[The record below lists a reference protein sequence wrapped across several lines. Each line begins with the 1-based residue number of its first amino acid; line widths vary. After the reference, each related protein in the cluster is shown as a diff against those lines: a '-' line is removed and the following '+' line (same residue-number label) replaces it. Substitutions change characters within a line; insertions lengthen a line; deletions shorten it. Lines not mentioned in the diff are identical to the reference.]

1 MPSRMLIY
9 AHTSR
14 MTLKRTALAAL
25 VLASVAPNA
34 ACRPSEQE
42 PDMSMTSPPVYF
54 LDMDSQGEDMTSS
67 VGDEDMTSRLDAGDT
82 RDMADA
88 RDMSDMVEPA
98 AWSAAFEDIALALQ
112 VGAPLT
118 VDVSLTDAEGVSLSS
133 SWTLRS
139 LTAEGTDCSLLFQ
152 TTDTSPTSA
161 TILLPG
167 NTDARCAD
175 ELELGLTLSD
185 GVREQ
190 TLSTT
195 IEVIPIQDRVT
206 AFTAWGQN
214 PQPELQTCPAWDC
227 LNHSDPTLGLL
238 SSGELAIW
246 FAAGGD
252 RAEGMPV
259 VGRALRASDGSWSLD
274 TEPVMTPDDATS
286 ESWDLN
292 RETPS
297 VRWNAEEN
305 AWDMWYLGYNVSYHE
320 DPAIGQTRSLDPQGT
335 EWTRPA
341 APVYRPSAGQWDESF
356 LTSPGA
362 MRGSDG
368 VWRLYY
374 AGASVNQNS
383 ALASIGVLTSEDGL
397 TWRPHETNPVFTGE
411 GGSWDHNMLDPHV
424 QFVGG
429 RYVMW
434 YSALAGQF
442 TEGVP
447 ISVGVAVS
455 EDGYTWERLG
465 DAPILSPEEGTWRSQ
480 SVLDVEVLE
489 REDGSL
495 IMVGYG
501 RPLEPPI
508 PAYPDFKPGRIG
520 LWISE

>member
-1 MPSRMLIY
+1 M
-9 AHTSR
+9 
-14 MTLKRTALAAL
+14 KRAAIIFL
-25 VLASVAPNA
+25 VFASVAPGA
-34 ACRPSEQE
+34 ACRPGEQE
-42 PDMSMTSPPVYF
+42 PDMSETSPPIHF
-54 LDMDSQGEDMTSS
+54 LDMSSQDMSSSKEDMSTPPDMRDELDLGGPDMPDAFNPPSPTWEAS
-67 VGDEDMTSRLDAGDT
+67 FQEVSHTLVVGTPLLIDVDIIGDERT
-82 RDMADA
+82 
-88 RDMSDMVEPA
+88 
-98 AWSAAFEDIALALQ
+98 
-112 VGAPLT
+112 
-118 VDVSLTDAEGVSLSS
+118 SLTMN
-133 SWTLRS
+133 WTLRS
-139 LTAEGTDCSLLFQ
+139 RTAENIDCASLLQ
-152 TTDTSPTSA
+152 TSEETPSRV

-175 ELELGLTLSD
+175 ELSLELTVSD
-185 GVREQ
+185 GVREEALQ
-190 TLSTT
+190 AV
-195 IEVIPIQDRVT
+195 IEVVPIEDRVT
-206 AFTAWGQN
+206 SFLAWGQN
-214 PQPELQTCPAWDC
+214 PQPEIQTCPAWDC
-227 LNHSDPTLGLL
+227 LNHSDPTLGQL
-238 SSGELAIW
+238 STGELAVW

-252 RAEGMPV
+252 RAEGKPV
-259 VGRALRASDGSWSLD
+259 VGRALRAMDGSWSLD
-274 TEPVMTPDDATS
+274 AEPVMTPADATP
-286 ESWDLN
+286 ESWDTN

-305 AWDMWYLGYNVSYHE
+305 AWDMWYLGYNVSYHQ
-320 DPAIGQTRSLDPQGT
+320 DPAIGQTRSLDPAGT
-335 EWTRPA
+335 QWSRPA

-362 MRGSDG
+362 VRGSDG

-397 TWRPHETNPVFTGE
+397 TWTPHQDNPVFVGMP
-411 GGSWDHNMLDPHV
+411 GAWDHNILDPHV

-442 TEGVP
+442 SEGVP

-455 EDGYTWERLG
+455 EDGYNWERLG

-489 REDGSL
+489 REDGAL